1 MQLNGT
7 EGIIMAASEAPE
19 PPPRNPDKINA
30 SLKQTSETVTP
41 TFNQIVICLH
51 SQHILCRNSRLHA
64 QKSSKSLDVCDRQA
78 TNSVNNG
85 KTLQPILSLDGS
97 LLAKTPAIGAKPN
110 DVTATPSPTT
120 VTANETTTTLTPESV
135 ATPATDSNCNSPKT
149 DEANGKL
156 GSSKSSSSSISTA
169 SASKTDAE
177 NGGAARSSDLISN
190 NRNDNDTGTASDVN
204 NKQHESNDT
213 ERAAVSVS
221 GE

>member
-1 MQLNGT
+1 
-7 EGIIMAASEAPE
+7 MAASEAPE

-30 SLKQTSETVTP
+30 SLKQTSETVKS
-41 TFNQIVICLH
+41 TFN
-51 SQHILCRNSRLHA
+51 HILLFVCILNTFCVAILVFRA

-78 TNSVNNG
+78 TNSINNG
-85 KTLQPILSLDGS
+85 KTLQPILSLDS
-97 LLAKTPAIGAKPN
+97 NLLAKTPAKPN
-110 DVTATPSPTT
+110 DMTATPSPTT
-120 VTANETTTTLTPESV
+120 ATANETTTTSTSESLT
-135 ATPATDSNCNSPKT
+135 TPATDSNCNSPKA

-177 NGGAARSSDLISN
+177 SGGAAKSNDLISN
-190 NRNDNDTGTASDVN
+190 NRNDNDTGTASDAN

-213 ERAAVSVS
+213 ERTAVSVS